1 MTSHVSEILYRVR
14 YAHYAVLLATIFCLP
29 FGKDKNSA
37 ITQEEFQVVLE
48 KKTPIQIIDVRTES
62 EFKSGHIANSVNVP
76 ISEIEKNSDTAK
88 QILGLEKNMN
98 TVIVCSAGGMRS
110 QSGQKLLAEK
120 GFQNVRYLEGG
131 VLAFQKKQ

>member
-1 MTSHVSEILYRVR
+1 MSEILYRVR